1 MFRKWE
7 KPELSLTN
15 NYRESD
21 RKLRILILLLYY
33 HPHLTGLTLYVRT
46 IAEALA
52 KRGHKVTVVASHHTK
67 ETPLGDSMLNGV
79 RVVRLWAPIRISR
92 GLVMPTYPWKVYR
105 LLREHDVVNI
115 HIPLL
120 ETALVAV
127 LAGIAG
133 VTIIPT
139 HHGDLILPKSLANG
153 LITRIMFAMYKFMA
167 ERVPAIVGHSD
178 DYANHSYY
186 LSPFRCKVRTVFPPI
201 FVPIPE
207 PERVCQL
214 QREWR
219 YEDGPL
225 IAYCGR
231 FVQEKRPD
239 LLIRALEVIN
249 VQYPNARVVFAG
261 QYDIPYEDTWQ
272 RHRDLV
278 KRFDSQLLFL
288 GLLKS
293 RQDLANFYAACDVF
307 VLPSDSEGFAIA
319 QVEAMLCGTPV
330 VMTDIPGG
338 RVAVTKTG
346 MGKLAKRDDWKSI
359 GETIIEVLDEP
370 AEFTKPREYIAD
382 IFSFEKF
389 INQYEA
395 IFHEYAKK

>member
-7 KPELSLTN
+7 KLELSLTN

-133 VTIIPT
+133 VRIIPT

-186 LSPFRCKVRTVFPPI
+186 LSPYRYKVRTVFPPI

-219 YEDGPL
+219 CEDGPL
-225 IAYCGR
+225 IAYSGR

-307 VLPSDSEGFAIA
+307 VLPSDSEGFAMA

-338 RVAVTKTG
+338 RVAVTRTG
-346 MGKLAKRDDWKSI
+346 MGKLAKRGDWKSI

-395 IFHEYAKK
+395 IFQEYAKN

>member
-1 MFRKWE
+1 
-7 KPELSLTN
+7 
-15 NYRESD
+15 
-21 RKLRILILLLYY
+21 
-33 HPHLTGLTLYVRT
+33 
-46 IAEALA
+46 
-52 KRGHKVTVVASHHTK
+52 
-67 ETPLGDSMLNGV
+67 
-79 RVVRLWAPIRISR
+79 
-92 GLVMPTYPWKVYR
+92 MPSYPWRLYS
-105 LLREHDVVNI
+105 LLRKHDVVNVFT
-115 HIPLL
+115 PML
-120 ETALVAV
+120 ETALAAF
-127 LAGIAG
+127 LAEIAGINVV
-133 VTIIPT
+133 VTHT
-139 HHGDLILPKSLANG
+139 SDLVLPKSTAND
-153 LITRIMFAMYKFMA
+153 LITQVMFGFFKYMA
-167 ERVPAIVGHSD
+167 RRAPIIIGLSD
-178 DYANHSYY
+178 DYVDSSAW
-186 LSPFRCKVRTVFPPI
+186 LAPFRGKVKAVFPPI
-201 FVPIPE
+201 DIPA
-207 PERVCQL
+207 PDHSTVKRLRQ
-214 QREWR
+214 QWQHKH
-219 YEDGPL
+219 GPL
-225 IAYCGR
+225 IGFSGR

-239 LLIRALEVIN
+239 LLIRSLEIIN
-249 VQYPNARVVFAG
+249 EKYPNARILFTG
-261 QYDIPYEDTWQ
+261 QHDVPYEDTWQ

-307 VLPSDSEGFAIA
+307 VLPSDSEGFAMA

-346 MGKLAKRDDWKSI
+346 MGKLAKRGDWKSI

>member
-1 MFRKWE
+1 MTTKNRH
-7 KPELSLTN
+7 
-15 NYRESD
+15 REPGQ
-21 RKLRILILLLYY
+21 RLRILIVLLYY
-33 HPHLTGLTLYVRT
+33 YPHPTGLTFYAQLL
-46 IAEALA
+46 AEGLA
-52 KRGHKVTVVASHHTK
+52 KRGHEVTVLAARHTK
-67 ETPLGDSMLNGV
+67 ETPLGESMLNGV
-79 RVVRLWAPIRISR
+79 RIVRLWAPIRISR
-92 GLVMPTYPWKVYR
+92 GVVMPAYPWRLYR

-115 HIPLL
+115 HTPIL
-120 ETALVAV
+120 ESALVAF

-133 VTIIPT
+133 ANVIPT
-139 HHGDLILPKSLANG
+139 HHSDLILPKSAAND
-153 LITRIMFAMYKFMA
+153 LITLVVFAFFKYMA
-167 ERVPAIVGHSD
+167 RRAPCIINSCE
-178 DYANHSYY
+178 DYADSSNN
-186 LSPFRCKVRTVFPPI
+186 LAPFREKVRAVYPPI
-201 FVPIPE
+201 SIPA
-207 PERVCQL
+207 PDLSSAKRLRQ
-214 QREWR
+214 QWQHKH
-219 YEDGPL
+219 GPL
-225 IAYCGR
+225 IGFSGR

-239 LLIRALEVIN
+239 LLIRSLEIIN
-249 VQYPNARVVFAG
+249 EKYPNARILFTG
-261 QYDIPYEDTWQ
+261 QHDVPYEDTWQ

-307 VLPSDSEGFAIA
+307 VLPSDSEGFAMA

-346 MGKLAKRDDWKSI
+346 MGKLAQRGDWKSI

-395 IFHEYAKK
+395 VFREFANE